1 MSYPF
6 SIEFGWV
13 QNQLNFDLDP
23 GHDEAQ
29 NFVVKH

>member
-6 SIEFGWV
+6 RIEFGLI
-13 QNQLNFDLDP
+13 QNQLNFELDP
-23 GHDEAQ
+23 GHKEAQ